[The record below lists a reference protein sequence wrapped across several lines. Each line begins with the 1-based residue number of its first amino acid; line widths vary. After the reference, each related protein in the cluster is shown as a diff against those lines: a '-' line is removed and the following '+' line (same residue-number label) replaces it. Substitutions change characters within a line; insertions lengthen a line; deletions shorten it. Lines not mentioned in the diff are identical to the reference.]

1 MMNSKLTAEASQG
14 VAEGLLAIPNVDD
27 NERITRLF
35 ELAYARPPRTGE
47 RERVMTFLERY
58 LEATRAADD
67 GVTQTGA
74 PQANAINATEARRLS
89 AWRALTRAVLAA
101 NEFIY
106 LD

>member
-47 RERVMTFLERY
+47 RERVTAFLERY
-58 LEATRAADD
+58 LEATGAADA
-67 GVTQTGA
+67 Q
-74 PQANAINATEARRLS
+74 RLP